1 MMAKTAL
8 ITGASTGIGYALS
21 KCFAADHHN
30 LILVARQ
37 EQRLRQVAEEFHRQH
52 GVTAKVIAADL
63 AHPETPQKIADD
75 IRQASLQVDYLVNNA
90 GFGLGGAFAETALT
104 AELEMMQVNMA
115 ALVHLTKL
123 FLPEMLSR
131 KSGRILNVASTA
143 AFQPGPLMAVYYA
156 TKSFVLS
163 FSEAIANE
171 LKGTGVTVT
180 ALCPG
185 PTESEFQKRAHIE
198 NTRLVKSKLMG
209 FMTSEEV
216 AKIGYQGLMQ
226 GKRLVIPGLMNK
238 LGVHSTR
245 LSPRSVTTQIAR
257 LLQESR

>member
-1 MMAKTAL
+1 MANTAL

-21 KCFAADHHN
+21 RLFAADRHN
-30 LILVARQ
+30 LVLVARQ
-37 EQRLRQVAEEFHRQH
+37 EQRLTQVADDLQREF
-52 GVTAKVIAADL
+52 GISIKVIVADL
-63 AHPETPQKIADD
+63 SRPEAPQTIVDTV
-75 IRQASLQVDYLVNNA
+75 RTASLPIEYLVNNA
-90 GFGLGGAFAETALT
+90 GIGLGGKFADTDLMV
-104 AELEMMQVNMA
+104 ELDMMQLNMG

-123 FLPEMLSR
+123 FLPDMLSR
-131 KSGRILNVASTA
+131 RSGRIMNVASTA

-156 TKSFVLS
+156 TKAFVLS

-198 NTRLVKSKLMG
+198 NTRLIKGKLMG
-209 FMTSEEV
+209 WMTAEAV
-216 AKIGYQGLMQ
+216 AKIGYAGLMH
-226 GKRLVIPGLMNK
+226 GKRLVIPGLINK
-238 LGVHSTR
+238 LGVQSVR
-245 LSPRSVTTQIAR
+245 ISPRVATAQVAR